1 MIAIRDAWGEKRV
14 IPNSDS
20 PELGT
25 TFDTR
30 GKTMKKVLL
39 ATTALVLSAGVAS
52 AEMKLGGSGY
62 VGMSGT
68 TDDLNYDSRFQLQFD
83 GSAESDS
90 GVSVKARVRIRSN
103 EDAGATVSA
112 PRIDVTAGDLSL
124 SFGNTSDAIDANT
137 NAYASCVGN
146 LGNNCA
152 DSFAGT
158 GFSST
163 GGFVDRVRLG
173 YTAGDISIAV
183 SGQLDGGEDIAVSAS
198 GKMGAIGIAAGYKL
212 EDATDAAYAVD
223 VNGAFG
229 TVNAGLR
236 YDQAAGADAV
246 ASLYGNTTFGAT
258 TASIYVSTADANAWG
273 VGMSHDLGG
282 GIKLGAAMAD
292 GDKAEAHLSFA
303 F

>member
-1 MIAIRDAWGEKRV
+1 
-14 IPNSDS
+14 
-20 PELGT
+20 
-25 TFDTR
+25 
-30 GKTMKKVLL
+30 MKKVLL

-68 TDDLNYDSRFQLQFD
+68 TDDLNYDSRFQMNID
-83 GSAESDS
+83 GSTESDS
-90 GVSVKARVRIRSN
+90 GVSVKARVRIRTS
-103 EDAGATVSA
+103 EGALATISA
-112 PRIDVTAGDLSL
+112 PRIDVTAGALSL

-146 LGNNCA
+146 LGDYCA

-158 GFSST
+158 GFSS
-163 GGFVDRVRLG
+163 GGGANTDRVRLG

-198 GKMGAIGIAAGYKL
+198 GKMGAIGVAAGYKL

-282 GIKLGAAMAD
+282 GIALGAAMAD
-292 GDKAEAHLSFA
+292 GDNAQAHLSFS